1 MIKET
6 FNPTRGEKQYVVS
19 DYINTQQAKTKR
31 LSQAIKRR
39 SKDSKPKCP
48 GMAGDRTMID
58 LAST

>member
-48 GMAGDRTMID
+48 GMATEP
-58 LAST
+58 